1 VVVEESFGTDG
12 EQARTAAARVRTR
25 IEECELG
32 GTGAMQVR
40 VSQDPSGDGLRF
52 TIGRGPP
59 LRSAERQCVMAALQT
74 LDVDE
79 SSAQTSPSNRAGD
92 AYVLLR
98 VEW

>member
-12 EQARTAAARVRTR
+12 EQARTAAARVRAR

-40 VSQDPSGDGLRF
+40 VSQDPSRDGLRV

-59 LRSAERQCVMAALQT
+59 LPSAERWSGDRLAACLP
-74 LDVDE
+74 L
-79 SSAQTSPSNRAGD
+79 SSACIAWRSSR
-92 AYVLLR
+92 
-98 VEW
+98 